1 MSERQHH
8 VFIVGSKGIPAQ
20 YGGFETFVDKL
31 VSGQVDSSITYHVAC
46 LQAAT
51 EYEAGVLAENCRRTG
66 EHTFEYRGA
75 QCYNIKAKEVGPARA
90 VFYDIDALHWAI
102 SYVKAHHIE
111 RPIFYVLAC
120 RIGPFIGHIKKEIV
134 KLGGVLYVNPDGHEF
149 LRAKWNAAI
158 RQYWKYSERLM
169 VKHADLLICDSK
181 NIEKYIRNDYARYQP
196 NTTFIAY
203 GADVEPSALSDDD
216 CKVTQWYTDKG
227 VRPHEYYIT
236 VGRFVPENN
245 FKTIISEFMKS
256 RTDKDLV
263 LITGTKGVKFFDT
276 LKAETHFDT
285 DSRIKFVGTV
295 YDQQLLT
302 KIREN
307 AYGYIHGH
315 SVGGTNP
322 SLLEAL
328 GSTKLNLLF
337 DIGFNREVGEDAAFY
352 WSMQPGALSKLIEG
366 CDALSENRIE
376 EMGHKA
382 QQRILDEYSWAKIVG
397 DYENLFKKINA

>member
-8 VFIVGSKGIPAQ
+8 VFILGSKGIPAR

-227 VRPHEYYIT
+227 YARMSIT
-236 VGRFVPENN
+236 SP
-245 FKTIISEFMKS
+245 
-256 RTDKDLV
+256 L
-263 LITGTKGVKFFDT
+263 
-276 LKAETHFDT
+276 
-285 DSRIKFVGTV
+285 
-295 YDQQLLT
+295 
-302 KIREN
+302 
-307 AYGYIHGH
+307 
-315 SVGGTNP
+315 
-322 SLLEAL
+322 
-328 GSTKLNLLF
+328 
-337 DIGFNREVGEDAAFY
+337 
-352 WSMQPGALSKLIEG
+352 GALFLRTTLRRSFLN
-366 CDALSENRIE
+366 S
-376 EMGHKA
+376 
-382 QQRILDEYSWAKIVG
+382 
-397 DYENLFKKINA
+397 